1 VYPKNRVEGLSAQE
15 MKWSTKI
22 KEQRTFALALLVAA
36 IVLISVGGISYVFV
50 QQREEWTTVVF
61 ETSGVTLEIGVDWL
75 YGEFRGMDHPNDIL
89 LAVGVSGEIAGGNGG
104 SVRYNFNHDRMTLT
118 EYLQLNE
125 TEHTAIF
132 ASGESS
138 QYGVPGTSFGGGG
151 WAGPIN
157 DETYVWALRFLEV
170 GGQTEG
176 SITISFRVIIRAM

>member
-1 VYPKNRVEGLSAQE
+1 MSAQE
-15 MKWSTKI
+15 MNWSTKI
-22 KEQRTFALALLVAA
+22 REQRKIVLAFVVATM
-36 IVLISVGGISYVFV
+36 VLISIGGISYIFV
-50 QQREEWTTVVF
+50 QEQEQWTTVVF
-61 ETSGVTLEIGVDWL
+61 ETSGVTLGIGVDWL
-75 YGEFRGMDHPNDIL
+75 YGEFHGMDHPDYIH
-89 LAVGVSGEIAGGNGG
+89 LAVGISGEIAGGNGG

-125 TEHTAIF
+125 TEHNAIF

-138 QYGVPGTSFGGGG
+138 QYGVPSTSFGGGG

-170 GGQTEG
+170 GGLTVG